1 LRYPAA
7 RRAPSG
13 LAMEFFVEVGPM
25 SADPKETAFREAL
38 VDVMAAA
45 ARLTDVREGEHL
57 LWTAWAIVAQQVRSA
72 NLFAPGGYQAEQRRQ
87 LGELEKLAE
96 LVRDDAPDLEEERL
110 LREGNFDAL
119 LNYLKRK
126 RDEAGSE

>member
-1 LRYPAA
+1 
-7 RRAPSG
+7 
-13 LAMEFFVEVGPM
+13 M
-25 SADPKETAFREAL
+25 SADTPETAFRDAL
-38 VDVMAAA
+38 VDVMAAEG
-45 ARLTDVREGEHL
+45 RLTDVRESERL
-57 LWTAWAIVAQQVRSA
+57 LRTAWAIVAQQVQSG
-72 NLFAPGGYQAEQRRQ
+72 NLFAPGGYHAEQRRQ

-126 RDEAGSE
+126 RDEAGTQ